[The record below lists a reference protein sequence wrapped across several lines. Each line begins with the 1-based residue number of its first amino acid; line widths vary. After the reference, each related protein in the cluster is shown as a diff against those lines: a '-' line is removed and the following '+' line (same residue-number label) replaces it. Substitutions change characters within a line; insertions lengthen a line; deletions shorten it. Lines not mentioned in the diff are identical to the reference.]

1 MVLPEDSSNPIVE
14 VLKEISDSLDRNTEI
29 LNRIAN
35 HYDSIVPTMKKNQEA
50 ILDDNRSALDKMYE
64 GLFSP
69 TKSQVQTPKLPCDK

>member
-1 MVLPEDSSNPIVE
+1 MVLPEDSNNAVVDALNRIHEALEDNNAV
-14 VLKEISDSLDRNTEI
+14 

-35 HYDSIVPTMKKNQEA
+35 HYDSIVPTMRKNQEA

-69 TKSQVQTPKLPCDK
+69 TKS